1 MFLCPKPSW
10 RWSNNVRPSCDS
22 LPGLPPSS
30 LPGVFLLSF
39 LMLTISCSLSC
50 FFYML
55 YQMCQM
61 MELPFQEYA
70 KQQKYWALPWTRN
83 QYRQKQSRVQMKNTW
98 QKQFGSCRNCCNN
111 NKQENPHGKQF
122 QANPSWVYSWM
133 QESKKLCPMIR
144 VFHQSI
150 RAGHLRFRL
159 SVQIWEQLSQC
170 ERERPTSYLHRRG
183 GILSPEVY
191 SDCKLSKSLEHID

>member
-1 MFLCPKPSW
+1 M
-10 RWSNNVRPSCDS
+10 VRQGLTPCSCALNLHGDGPTMLGLLVT

-70 KQQKYWALPWTRN
+70 KQQKYWALLWTRN

-122 QANPSWVYSWM
+122 QANPSGYTLECKKVKSFVPWS
-133 QESKKLCPMIR
+133 ESFIR
-144 VFHQSI
+144 VS
-150 RAGHLRFRL
+150 
-159 SVQIWEQLSQC
+159 EM
-170 ERERPTSYLHRRG
+170 
-183 GILSPEVY
+183 GI
-191 SDCKLSKSLEHID
+191 

>member
-1 MFLCPKPSW
+1 MLGFL
-10 RWSNNVRPSCDS
+10 VT

-39 LMLTISCSLSC
+39 LMLAISCSLSC
-50 FFYML
+50 FFFVL
-55 YQMCQM
+55 HQMCQM

-70 KQQKYWALPWTRN
+70 KQQKYWALLWTRN
-83 QYRQKQSRVQMKNTW
+83 QYRQKQSRVQMKNTC
-98 QKQFGSCRNCCNN
+98 QKQCESCRNCYNN

-122 QANPSWVYSWM
+122 QGSPSEYTLQCKEVKSFVPWS
-133 QESKKLCPMIR
+133 ES
-144 VFHQSI
+144 FI

-170 ERERPTSYLHRRG
+170 KRERPTSYPHQRG

-191 SDCKLSKSLEHID
+191 SDCKLSKSLQHID